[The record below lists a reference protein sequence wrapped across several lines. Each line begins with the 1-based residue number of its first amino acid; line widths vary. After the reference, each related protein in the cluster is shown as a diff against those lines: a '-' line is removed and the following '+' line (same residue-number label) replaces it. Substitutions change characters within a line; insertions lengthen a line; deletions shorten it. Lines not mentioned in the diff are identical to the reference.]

1 MYEEATDSVFLGE
14 KDAAYD
20 FKWKEKW
27 GNAAEYEK
35 DYEHPTWKKFLA
47 EGIKGTH
54 DGMDWLEFEAFFD
67 SVRNH
72 RPCPIDVYDA
82 AAWMSVPALSE
93 ESIALGGHPVAIP
106 DFTNGKWILAG
117 ENRENA

>member
-1 MYEEATDSVFLGE
+1 MILNGKKNGVMPLNMKKITSIHME
-14 KDAAYD
+14 KISRR
-20 FKWKEKW
+20 
-27 GNAAEYEK
+27 
-35 DYEHPTWKKFLA
+35 
-47 EGIKGTH
+47 GIKGSHEAWT
-54 DGMDWLEFEAFFD
+54 GWRFEAFFD

-82 AAWMSVPALSE
+82 AAWMSVTALAE

-117 ENRENA
+117 ENREYA